1 MSTDGLIA
9 VTGATGGLGGRVA
22 RRLAGRGVAQRLVV
36 RDAARAPR
44 LDRAELAEATY
55 GDGEAMRRAL
65 DGVAT
70 LLLVSA
76 SEDRERV
83 KLHTT
88 AVDAAVAAGVGRV
101 VYTSFFG
108 AAPDC
113 TFTFGRDHWHTEEA
127 LKASGLRSTFLRDNL
142 YIDFLPLMAGADG
155 VIRGPAGDGRVAAAA
170 RDDIADA
177 AVAVLLGDA
186 GDPAGG
192 DPAARDARGYDMT
205 GPEALTLAEVAEEL
219 SRFAGRP
226 VTYQEETLEEAY
238 ASRASYGA
246 PGWEVDGWVSTYTA
260 IGNGDLER
268 VSGDLEAL
276 AGHPPMR
283 LAEFLRGNPD
293 SYRHLAGPPG
303 PHAA

>member
-1 MSTDGLIA
+1 MSADGLIA
-9 VTGATGGLGGRVA
+9 VTGVTGGLGGRVA

-36 RDAARAPR
+36 REAARAPE
-44 LDRAELAEATY
+44 LDRAEVAVATY

-83 KLHTT
+83 QLHTT
-88 AVDAAVAAGVGRV
+88 AVDAAVAAGVERV

-127 LKASGLRSTFLRDNL
+127 LKASGLRHTFLRDNL

-155 VIRGPAGDGRVAAAA
+155 VIRGPAGDGRVAAVA

-177 AVAVLLGDA
+177 AVAVLLDDSG
-186 GDPAGG
+186 GG
-192 DPAARDARGYDMT
+192 DPGRHDGRGYDMT

-226 VTYQEETLEEAY
+226 ITYQEETIEEAY

-246 PGWEVDGWVSTYTA
+246 PDWEVDGWVSTYTA

-283 LAEFLRGNPD
+283 LADFLAANPD

>member
-1 MSTDGLIA
+1 MSTGGLIG

-36 RDAARAPR
+36 REAARAPE
-44 LDRAELAEATY
+44 LDGAEVAVATY
-55 GDGEAMRRAL
+55 GDAEAMRRAL

-76 SEDRERV
+76 SEDPDRV
-83 KLHTT
+83 RLHTT
-88 AVDAAVAAGVGRV
+88 AVDAAVAAGVERV

-113 TFTFGRDHWHTEEA
+113 TFTFGRDHW
-127 LKASGLRSTFLRDNL
+127 
-142 YIDFLPLMAGADG
+142 Y
-155 VIRGPAGDGRVAAAA
+155 
-170 RDDIADA
+170 
-177 AVAVLLGDA
+177 
-186 GDPAGG
+186 
-192 DPAARDARGYDMT
+192 
-205 GPEALTLAEVAEEL
+205 AEEL

-226 VTYQEETLEEAY
+226 ITYQEETIEEAY

-246 PGWEVDGWVSTYTA
+246 PDWDVDGWVSTYTA
-260 IGNGDLER
+260 IANGDLER
-268 VSGDLEAL
+268 VSGDLAAL

-283 LAEFLRGNPD
+283 LAEFLRDHPD

-303 PHAA
+303 PHAG

>member
-36 RDAARAPR
+36 RDAARAPE
-44 LDRAELAEATY
+44 LDRAEVAEATY

-70 LLLVSA
+70 LLMVSA

-88 AVDAAVAAGVGRV
+88 AVEAAVAAGVGRV

-127 LKASGLRSTFLRDNL
+127 LKASGVRWTFLRDNL

-155 VIRGPAGDGRVAAAA
+155 VIRGPGGNGRAAVVA

-177 AVAVLLGDA
+177 GVAVLLDDTGRHD
-186 GDPAGG
+186 G
-192 DPAARDARGYDMT
+192 RGYDMT
-205 GPEALTLAEVAEEL
+205 GPEALTLAEVAEQL
-219 SRFAGRP
+219 SRVAGRP
-226 VTYQEETLEEAY
+226 ITYQEETLEEAY

-246 PGWEVDGWVSTYTA
+246 PDWEVDGWVSTYTA
-260 IGNGDLER
+260 IANGDLER

-276 AGHPPMR
+276 AGHPPIR
-283 LAEFLRGNPD
+283 LAGFLRDNPD

>member
-36 RDAARAPR
+36 RDAARAPE
-44 LDRAELAEATY
+44 LDRAEVAEATY

-70 LLLVSA
+70 LLMVSA

-88 AVDAAVAAGVGRV
+88 AVEAAVAAGVGRV

-127 LKASGLRSTFLRDNL
+127 LKASGVRWTFLRDNL

-155 VIRGPAGDGRVAAAA
+155 VIRGPGGNGRAAVVA

-177 AVAVLLGDA
+177 GVAVLLDDTGRHD
-186 GDPAGG
+186 G
-192 DPAARDARGYDMT
+192 RGYDMT
-205 GPEALTLAEVAEEL
+205 GLEALTLAEVAEQL
-219 SRFAGRP
+219 SRVAGRP
-226 VTYQEETLEEAY
+226 ITYQEETLEEAY

-246 PGWEVDGWVSTYTA
+246 PDWEVDGWVSTYTA
-260 IGNGDLER
+260 IANGDLER

-276 AGHPPMR
+276 AGHPPIR
-283 LAEFLRGNPD
+283 LAGFLRDHPD

>member
-1 MSTDGLIA
+1 MATDGLIA

-36 RDAARAPR
+36 RDPARAPE
-44 LDRAELAEATY
+44 LDGAEVAAATY

-88 AVDAAVAAGVGRV
+88 AVDAAVAAGVERV

-113 TFTFGRDHWHTEEA
+113 TFTFGRDHWHTEQA
-127 LKASGLRSTFLRDNL
+127 LAASGLRSTFLRDNL
-142 YIDFLPLMAGADG
+142 YIDFLPLLAGADG
-155 VIRGPAGDGRVAAAA
+155 VIRGPGGSGRVAAVA

-177 AVAVLLGDA
+177 AVAVLLGDSA
-186 GDPAGG
+186 GANGGDPAG
-192 DPAARDARGYDMT
+192 RGYDMT
-205 GPEALTLAEVAEEL
+205 GPEALTLAEVAGEL

-226 VTYQEETLEEAY
+226 IVYQEETIEEAY

-246 PGWEVDGWVSTYTA
+246 PDWEVDGWVSTYTA
-260 IGNGDLER
+260 IANGDLER
-268 VSGDLEAL
+268 VSGDLEVL
-276 AGHPPMR
+276 TGHPPMR
-283 LAEFLRGNPD
+283 LADFLAGNPD

>member
-36 RDAARAPR
+36 RDAARAPE
-44 LDRAELAEATY
+44 LDRAEVAEATY

-70 LLLVSA
+70 LLMVSA

-88 AVDAAVAAGVGRV
+88 AVEAAVAAGVGRV

-127 LKASGLRSTFLRDNL
+127 LKASGVRWTFLRDNL

-155 VIRGPAGDGRVAAAA
+155 VIRGPGGNGRAAVVA

-177 AVAVLLGDA
+177 GVAVLLDDTGRHD
-186 GDPAGG
+186 G
-192 DPAARDARGYDMT
+192 RGYDMT
-205 GPEALTLAEVAEEL
+205 GPEALTLAEVAEQL
-219 SRFAGRP
+219 SRVAGRP
-226 VTYQEETLEEAY
+226 ITYQEETLEEAY

-246 PGWEVDGWVSTYTA
+246 PDWEVDGWVSTYTA
-260 IGNGDLER
+260 IANGDLER

-276 AGHPPMR
+276 AGHPPIR
-283 LAEFLRGNPD
+283 LAGFLRDHPD

>member
-36 RDAARAPR
+36 RDAARAPE
-44 LDRAELAEATY
+44 LDGAEVAVATY

-70 LLLVSA
+70 ILLVSA
-76 SEDRERV
+76 SEAADRV

-88 AVDAAVAAGVGRV
+88 AVDAAVAAGVERV

-113 TFTFGRDHWHTEEA
+113 TFTFGRDHWHAEQRIR
-127 LKASGLRSTFLRDNL
+127 ASGLRHTFLRDNL
-142 YIDFLPLMAGADG
+142 YIDFLPLMVGADG
-155 VIRGPAGDGRVAAAA
+155 VIRGPAGDGRVAAVA
-170 RDDIADA
+170 RDDIADV
-177 AVAVLLGDA
+177 AVAVLLD
-186 GDPAGG
+186 GG
-192 DPAARDARGYDMT
+192 DRHDGRSYDMT
-205 GPEALTLAEVAEEL
+205 GPGALSMAEVAEVL

-226 VTYQEETLEEAY
+226 VAYHAETLEEAY

-246 PGWEVDGWVSTYTA
+246 PGWEVDGWVTTYVA
-260 IGNGDLER
+260 IANGDLET
-268 VSGDLEAL
+268 VSGDVAAV
-276 AGHPPMR
+276 AGHPPLS
-283 LAEFLRGNPD
+283 LAEFLANNPD
-293 SYRHLAGPPG
+293 SYRHLTGPPG
-303 PHAA
+303 PRAT

>member
-1 MSTDGLIA
+1 MPTDGLIA

-22 RRLAGRGVAQRLVV
+22 RRLAGRGVSQRLVV
-36 RDAARAPR
+36 RDAARAPE
-44 LDRAELAEATY
+44 LDGAEVAVATY
-55 GDGEAMRRAL
+55 GDAEAMRRAL
-65 DGVAT
+65 DGVAD

-88 AVDAAVAAGVGRV
+88 AVDAAVAAGVERV
-101 VYTSFFG
+101 VYTSFYG

-127 LKASGLRSTFLRDNL
+127 LKASGLRHTFLRDNL
-142 YIDFLPLMAGADG
+142 YIDFLPLLAGADG
-155 VIRGPAGDGRVAAAA
+155 AIRGPGGDGRVAAVA

-177 AVAVLLGDA
+177 AVAVLLGDGDA
-186 GDPAGG
+186 DGDGDPAGHDG
-192 DPAARDARGYDMT
+192 RTYDMT
-205 GPEALTLAEVAEEL
+205 GPEALTLAEIAQEL

-226 VTYQEETLEEAY
+226 IGYQQETLEEAY

-246 PGWEVDGWVSTYTA
+246 PNWEVDGWVSTYTA
-260 IGNGDLER
+260 IANGDLER

-283 LAEFLRGNPD
+283 LADFLAANPD

-303 PHAA
+303 PPAA